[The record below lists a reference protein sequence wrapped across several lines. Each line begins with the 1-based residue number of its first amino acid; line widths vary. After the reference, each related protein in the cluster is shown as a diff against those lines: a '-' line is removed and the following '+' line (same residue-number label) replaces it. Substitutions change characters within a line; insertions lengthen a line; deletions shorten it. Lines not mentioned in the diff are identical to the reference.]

1 MLPAIIDLSP
11 YWRPVG
17 YASAIVV
24 ADALLWE
31 GADAGV
37 LGAVDHVND
46 FDRYLVRALIF
57 RLVADRLLGL
67 LEPRDP
73 AGSARWEPPVTLAC
87 ELATH

>member
-1 MLPAIIDLSP
+1 MRSC
-11 YWRPVG
+11 G
-17 YASAIVV
+17 K
-24 ADALLWE
+24 
-31 GADAGV
+31 GADARV
-37 LGAVDHVND
+37 LGAVDHISD

-67 LEPRDP
+67 LEPPRDP